1 MTLTGTRMLLGL
13 VAWPALALS
22 AAVLGFGLIDPV
34 LPGVQLAGDRA
45 LKMAIAAPMAIA
57 AAGGV
62 YGAFRLGPGK
72 WLAWSAGLLLHIA
85 AVTGMTV
92 GSVAAVTADRPEG
105 MLALSGVVVG
115 GLALVPLAGIVALL
129 RAIPV
134 LRRPSYPSSALEEER
149 R

>member
-1 MTLTGTRMLLGL
+1 MTLSGTRILLGL

-22 AAVLGFGLIDPV
+22 AAVLGLGLIDPV
-34 LPGVQLAGDRA
+34 LPGVQLAGDRP
-45 LKMAIAAPMAIA
+45 LKMAIAAPVALA
-57 AAGGV
+57 AAAGV

-72 WLAWSAGLLLHIA
+72 WLPWAAGLLLHIA
-85 AVTGMTV
+85 AVTGMAL

-134 LRRPSYPSSALEEER
+134 LRQPSYPSSALEEER